1 VKHEIRGLEP
11 FHEKEDPREQF
22 LPAGRDSM
30 TELDNVPLGP
40 ISSSPAALPEKEE
53 YHLFTVP
60 LVAIDRPPPA
70 HPEKERY
77 HLPVSVRQAIIA
89 GLARALDPQPE
100 RTYTQGVQAG
110 KQGTSTLGSLP
121 VLSLTTALGLLIAS
135 IADYLSRYGNN
146 VFEIVLLSG
155 LLLIF
160 VPNMVRLLSPMPS
173 RFERICLLCLFGVS
187 CYLIFWMQ
195 SPFRFSGYDEFL
207 QWRTATNIAMSGHL
221 FDPNSLL
228 PVSPY
233 YPGLEM
239 VAEGLSSITGL
250 SIFQAG
256 IAIICAARILMV
268 LALFMF
274 YEQITRSSRMASI
287 ATMIYMLNPHFLIF
301 DAIFS
306 YESLALPLAA
316 CMLYILARFET
327 ADKGYRWV
335 TFTAYVVLMAVTITH
350 HMTDYF
356 FVGFLILWAA
366 VTLFQASSYWMRRN
380 LIVITLFGVL
390 LALAYTFLLKGN
402 PVRDYLSQ
410 YFGATF
416 NELEHIITGTSTPR
430 ELFASGTSH
439 APIWDE
445 LLMLSSVVF
454 VSFGLP
460 FGLLILWQHY
470 RRNALAVTLG
480 IASLLYPLSQAFRF
494 TNFGAEITDRAA
506 AFLFLPVAFLLTLFI
521 AHFWPTRMR
530 SWRATSLVTCALAAV
545 FLGGVIIE
553 SGPSWSS
560 FAGPYLVGADTRSI
574 TPEGIQTAS
583 WALSYLGPDNQVGAD
598 RINQF
603 LMLAYGDQR
612 IVASTNTG
620 VDISSVF
627 FSPRFGPQEAAT
639 LQQAHI
645 RYLVVDLRLSTSVP
659 LYGFY
664 FDDGEPGA
672 FAYVRPISR
681 ADLTKFNAVP
691 QLNRIY
697 DSGDIVIYEVRAL
710 R

>member
-1 VKHEIRGLEP
+1 
-11 FHEKEDPREQF
+11 
-22 LPAGRDSM
+22 M
-30 TELDNVPLGP
+30 
-40 ISSSPAALPEKEE
+40 
-53 YHLFTVP
+53 
-60 LVAIDRPPPA
+60 
-70 HPEKERY
+70 
-77 HLPVSVRQAIIA
+77 
-89 GLARALDPQPE
+89 
-100 RTYTQGVQAG
+100 
-110 KQGTSTLGSLP
+110 
-121 VLSLTTALGLLIAS
+121 VLSL
-135 IADYLSRYGNN
+135 
-146 VFEIVLLSG
+146 
-155 LLLIF
+155 
-160 VPNMVRLLSPMPS
+160 
-173 RFERICLLCLFGVS
+173 
-187 CYLIFWMQ
+187 
-195 SPFRFSGYDEFL
+195 
-207 QWRTATNIAMSGHL
+207 
-221 FDPNSLL
+221 
-228 PVSPY
+228 
-233 YPGLEM
+233 
-239 VAEGLSSITGL
+239 
-250 SIFQAG
+250 
-256 IAIICAARILMV
+256 
-268 LALFMF
+268 FML

-301 DAIFS
+301 DAVFS

-316 CMLYILARFET
+316 CMLFILARFET

-335 TFTAYVVLMAVTITH
+335 KFTAFGVLMAVTITH

-356 FVGFLILWAA
+356 LDGFLILWAA
-366 VTLFQASSYWMRRN
+366 VTLFRASLHSMRIN
-380 LIVITLFGVL
+380 LIAIALFGVL
-390 LALAYTFLLKGN
+390 LSLSYAFLFQGN

-410 YFGATF
+410 YFGITF
-416 NELEHIITGTSTPR
+416 HELEHIIAGISTPR
-430 ELFASGTSH
+430 KLFVSGTSH

-445 LLMLSSVVF
+445 LLMLSSVGL

-470 RRNALAVTLG
+470 RRHTLAVTLG

-530 SWRATSLVTCALAAV
+530 SWRVTSLITCALTIV
-545 FLGGVIIE
+545 FLGGVLIE

-560 FAGPYLVGADTRSI
+560 FTGPYLVGADSRSI

-583 WALSYLGPDNQVGAD
+583 WALSFLGPDNQVGAD
-598 RINQF
+598 RVNQF

-639 LQQAHI
+639 LRQAHI

-659 LYGFY
+659 FYGFY

-681 ADLTKFNAVP
+681 ADLTKFKAVP

-710 R
+710 SSTAGP